1 MSDSL
6 RRSFDEVEQ
15 RLRAKGLFGGEPDSL
30 SLRVPGQAAAFFARA
45 GKDPEVIRFAN
56 DFNEEVA
63 LHTRVYQA
71 RPDVGGIVVGST
83 TWMPALAALGV
94 ALPSLFDEQARHIG
108 TPAPPVLAGDVEG
121 LVESLAAGANAALIG
136 ARRVGLGS
144 TPNRV
149 VLNADLFEKC
159 AKAFVVASS
168 TGQPVRP
175 LPAWASDLWYE
186 HLRKDRLRAAS
197 AYRSGRV
204 PEGMDAY

>member
-1 MSDSL
+1 MGDLLRQSL
-6 RRSFDEVEQ
+6 DDIER
-15 RLRAKGLFGGEPDSL
+15 RLRTKRLFDTESASI
-30 SLRVPGQAAAFFARA
+30 SLRVPGQSAALFAHACDEPRIVSFSDDMTGDA
-45 GKDPEVIRFAN
+45 
-56 DFNEEVA
+56 A
-63 LHTRVYQA
+63 LHTCVFQA

-83 TWMPALAALGV
+83 MWMSALSAMGV

-108 TPAPPVLAGDVEG
+108 RPALPVAPGDLQALADSLAG
-121 LVESLAAGANAALIG
+121 GANAVLVG
-136 ARRVGLGS
+136 TRRVGLGS

-159 AKAFVVASS
+159 AKAFVLAAS

-175 LPAWASDLWYE
+175 LPAWASALWYE
-186 HLRKDRLRAAS
+186 HLRKDQRRAAS